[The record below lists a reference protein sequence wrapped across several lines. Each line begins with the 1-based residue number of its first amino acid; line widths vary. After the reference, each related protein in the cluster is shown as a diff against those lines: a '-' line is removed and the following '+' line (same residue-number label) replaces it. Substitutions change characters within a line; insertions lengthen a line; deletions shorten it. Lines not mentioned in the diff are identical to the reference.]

1 MRPVLVHGGLTVLR
15 EFDAGDLDGIL
26 AIVSDDRVTQW
37 LSFDSRDKAQ
47 AAAMLEGILERATAE
62 PRTEYYLAIALP
74 ENDRQVVGFARLGL
88 TGVKAGKLGYAV
100 AADVQNRGY
109 ATDACRALAGFG
121 FRELGLHRVSAA
133 IDPDNE
139 PSIRVA
145 KRLGFTY
152 EGRIR
157 DHVFTN
163 GAWRDS
169 NLYSV
174 LEHEWADNAPA

>member
-1 MRPVLVHGGLTVLR
+1 MSPVLIRGNLTVLR
-15 EFDAGDLDGIL
+15 EFDAGDLDGML
-26 AIVSDDRVTQW
+26 AIAGDDRVTRW
-37 LSFDSRDKAQ
+37 LSFDSRDRDQVKT
-47 AAAMLEGILERATAE
+47 MLDGILERATIQ
-62 PRTEYYLAIALP
+62 PRTEYYLAIAFP
-74 ENDRQVVGFARLGL
+74 ADDRQVVGFARLGL
-88 TGVKAGKLGYAV
+88 TGVKSCKLGYAV
-100 AADVQNRGY
+100 AYDAQNRGY

-121 FRELGLHRVSAA
+121 FRELGLHRVSLA

-139 PSIRVA
+139 ASIRVA
-145 KRLGFTY
+145 KRLGCTY

-174 LEHEWADNAPA
+174 LEHEWPSLRL